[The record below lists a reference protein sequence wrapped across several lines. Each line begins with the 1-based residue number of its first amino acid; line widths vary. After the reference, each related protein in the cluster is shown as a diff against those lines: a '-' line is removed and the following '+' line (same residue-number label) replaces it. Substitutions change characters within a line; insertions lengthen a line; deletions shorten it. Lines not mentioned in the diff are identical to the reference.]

1 MNSPGASPKPKAG
14 MTYEPSRR
22 DLSRSIPGM
31 TQRVRPD
38 AVGDLRVFP
47 QLSRMFR
54 ELLTLAS
61 MIQARL
67 HPPVAVSCSN
77 DPGQSRSAAGQQ
89 TNKSHVKDNAERTG
103 LIF

>member
-1 MNSPGASPKPKAG
+1 
-14 MTYEPSRR
+14 MTYEHLCR

-61 MIQARL
+61 
-67 HPPVAVSCSN
+67 
-77 DPGQSRSAAGQQ
+77 
-89 TNKSHVKDNAERTG
+89 TRTRVG
-103 LIF
+103 PL